1 MICRWKSTVLL
12 FLHFVQ
18 IPPDR
23 LNDMP
28 LKVNGA
34 AGSAFRADSTRPV
47 E

>member
-1 MICRWKSTVLL
+1 
-12 FLHFVQ
+12 VQ
-18 IPPDR
+18 TPPDR